1 MAIVL
6 IGPPCS
12 GKTTVGRLA
21 AARLGR
27 ALVDGDAASA
37 EYYSQVGWT
46 VGRLRALAR
55 EIGYPAAHR
64 AWEEALIHA
73 LEQLV
78 ARGRDA
84 VLALGAGHSH
94 MTRLDFQE
102 RAARA
107 LAGCELVI
115 HLRPTPDPAE
125 SVRVLRERCI
135 ADGRGDWIRDGTD
148 MLGLWIADGLDLR
161 FATHVLYTAG
171 ESPEQTADR
180 LVRLAGPTDL

>member
-1 MAIVL
+1 MVMVL

-27 ALVDGDAASA
+27 PFTDADRASA
-37 EYYSQVGWT
+37 DYYAQAGWS
-46 VGRLRALAR
+46 VERLRALAR
-55 EIGYPAAHR
+55 EIGYLDAHR

-78 ARGRDA
+78 ARARDE
-84 VLALGAGHSH
+84 VLALGAGHTH
-94 MTRLDFQE
+94 LTKPHFQE

-107 LAGCELVI
+107 LAGCELVA
-115 HLRPTPDPAE
+115 HLRPAPDPAE
-125 SVRVLRERCI
+125 SVRLLRERCI

-148 MLGLWIADGLDLR
+148 MLGRWVEDGLDLR

-171 ESPEQTADR
+171 ERPEQTADR
-180 LVRLAGPTDL
+180 LARLAGPAET